1 MKRHNSIPM
10 TFREWLWKKEKAK
23 IIYVFANLFILLFGF
38 PSYSGEWQWV
48 NIHESM
54 IEEYGTNGNYLMAA
68 ISILIILSNII
79 TLYICDA
86 NYQSYCDHFYDRYDA
101 NKKNKK

>member
-1 MKRHNSIPM
+1 M

-48 NIHESM
+48 NIHQQFP
-54 IEEYGTNGNYLMAA
+54 YL
-68 ISILIILSNII
+68 
-79 TLYICDA
+79 
-86 NYQSYCDHFYDRYDA
+86 
-101 NKKNKK
+101 